1 MTDTPTNLEAR
12 REAIRAVLRTAGST
26 IFSVTFFKKD
36 GSKRVMQIQLPG
48 IVSRL
53 AGEDGSES
61 HQRGAATRK
70 VTHPNLLAVLSV
82 DSITETDPGVR
93 QLNLDTVTEVNLRGF
108 KSQWSLPT
116 QIAA

>member
-1 MTDTPTNLEAR
+1 MTEVTPINLEAR

-36 GSKRVMQIQLPG
+36 GSKRVMQVHTPS

-70 VTHPNLLAVLSV
+70 VTNPNLVAVFSI
-82 DSITETDPGVR
+82 DSATGADAGVR
-93 QLNLDTVTEVNLRGF
+93 QINLDTVTEVSLRGY

-116 QIAA
+116 Q